1 MPYPL
6 FENPPTALSVA
17 TKMVETVRTE
27 RLDLLHVHYAVP
39 HATSGYLA
47 KQMYTD
53 VSESLGEPSG
63 LKVITTLH
71 GTDIT
76 LVGINPSY
84 HAITRFSIVKSDGV
98 TAVSRF
104 LHDETVEKF
113 GVERPI
119 EVIPNFVDIDR
130 FSRVSCQGKR
140 RRYALDD
147 QQIVMH
153 ISNFRPVKRPVEVVE
168 IFAKIHR
175 RTPAKLLMIGDG
187 PLRSACHERAQE
199 LNVLKDTWFLGR
211 QEEVESLLGLADV
224 FLLPSDTESFGLA
237 ALEAMSC
244 EVPVVATRTGGLP
257 EMVVDGVTGVLADVG
272 DIEGMAEG
280 ALEIF
285 GNSQSKA
292 NMGKASRERAMSMF
306 EEEAVVIQ
314 YEDYYK
320 KVMAEDAVAV
330 TA

>member
-1 MPYPL
+1 
-6 FENPPTALSVA
+6 
-17 TKMVETVRTE
+17 
-27 RLDLLHVHYAVP
+27 
-39 HATSGYLA
+39 
-47 KQMYTD
+47 
-53 VSESLGEPSG
+53 
-63 LKVITTLH
+63 
-71 GTDIT
+71 
-76 LVGINPSY
+76 
-84 HAITRFSIVKSDGV
+84 
-98 TAVSRF
+98 
-104 LHDETVEKF
+104 
-113 GVERPI
+113 
-119 EVIPNFVDIDR
+119 
-130 FSRVSCQGKR
+130 
-140 RRYALDD
+140 
-147 QQIVMH
+147 
-153 ISNFRPVKRPVEVVE
+153 
-168 IFAKIHR
+168 
-175 RTPAKLLMIGDG
+175 MIGDG